1 MNLDE
6 LKPSW
11 QSYQKEISKQLYVSE
26 KELSDILDN
35 NKRTRYLWYKPS
47 QRTLLNVC
55 MSLLLMAMTGC

>member
-11 QSYQKEISKQLYVSE
+11 QSYQQEISEHLYVSE

-35 NKRTRYLWYKPS
+35 NKRPRYLWYKPS
-47 QRTLLNVC
+47 QRTVLNVC